1 MDWVGS
7 LLMPILSTT
16 AGAVVAYRAVKWTTK
31 AEAERERQNQIT
43 LKNKLILGILHE
55 IYLLNDFYRLTPNI
69 GQRQGSY
76 IAIESRFI
84 DETVSDQVHLF
95 DNPDIIKTLSNIRL
109 YIQLVKGTL
118 TTFRDLEWGEV
129 NQPYRVAM
137 GEFGTHKNIL
147 YDMEN
152 SELKRITSM
161 LKAEYTGP
169 LPTDLSIQKGPFL
182 RTTGKLIK

>member
-1 MDWVGS
+1 MDWLTGIFIPLFASVLGALLGGVG
-7 LLMPILSTT
+7 TYF
-16 AGAVVAYRAVKWTTK
+16 GVKWTVG
-31 AEAERERQNQIT
+31 AEADQERQNKII

-69 GQRQGSY
+69 NQRQGSFLT
-76 IAIESRFI
+76 IESRFI

-118 TTFRDLEWGEV
+118 TTFRDLEWSKV
-129 NQPYRVAM
+129 NQPYKVAI
-137 GEFGTHKNIL
+137 GEFGTHKHLL

-152 SELKRITSM
+152 SELKRIASM
-161 LKAEYTGP
+161 LKAEYVGP
-169 LPTDLSIQKGPFL
+169 LPKDLSV
-182 RTTGKLIK
+182 